1 MSTPA
6 CLFQPSSG
14 FLTHVRG
21 KGETARHWAFHFINL
36 DFFGLHEGKK
46 NVIVSFLISFH
57 TNLTYTW
64 PQEGILV
71 HLPVS
76 VKFLNVG
83 KQERHKARRKTFNL
97 QK

>member
-1 MSTPA
+1 M
-6 CLFQPSSG
+6 
-14 FLTHVRG
+14 
-21 KGETARHWAFHFINL
+21 
-36 DFFGLHEGKK
+36 
-46 NVIVSFLISFH
+46 IVSFLISFH

-71 HLPVS
+71 HLPIS